1 MTRLNTLALV
11 LLPLVLLAGC
21 DKAAKNDRRS
31 ASGEVLK
38 GTISDE
44 MLPLDKLKSQ
54 GPMLA
59 PSEEKTTPEGK
70 ADEGKSGAADATSE
84 TSAAP
89 DAAATPAPIATPSSA
104 P

>member
-1 MTRLNTLALV
+1 LTRLNTLALV

-59 PSEEKTTPEGK
+59 PKDEKSTPEGV
-70 ADEGKSGAADATSE
+70 ADQGSGTTDATSE
-84 TSAAP
+84 TSAEP
-89 DAAATPAPIATPSSA
+89 SDAATPAPAPSASATP
-104 P
+104 

>member
-1 MTRLNTLALV
+1 LTLTRSLAL

-21 DKAAKNDRRS
+21 NKQPAKNDQRS
-31 ASGEVLK
+31 ASGEVLQ
-38 GTISDE
+38 GTISDS

-70 ADEGKSGAADATSE
+70 ADEGKSGAADVTSE

-89 DAAATPAPIATPSSA
+89 DAAATPAPIATPSTA